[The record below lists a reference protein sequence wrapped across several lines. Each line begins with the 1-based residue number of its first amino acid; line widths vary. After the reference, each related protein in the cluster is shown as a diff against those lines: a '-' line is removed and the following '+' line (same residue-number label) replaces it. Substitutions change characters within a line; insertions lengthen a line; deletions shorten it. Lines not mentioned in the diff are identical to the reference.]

1 MRFSY
6 NSVFLTIMIIA
17 TLIILVCLLFRPR
30 PDLET
35 LRAHAQE
42 LRLYAETNDY
52 NQCVAIMVDYGIPS
66 GANRLFVWDLQNDQ
80 LLYSCL
86 VAHGRGHIHDKFAPV
101 HFSNEEGS
109 HLSSLGRCRIAE
121 RYHGHYGLAYRLD
134 GLDSTNSNVRK
145 RCIVLHAHKAVPKF
159 QIFPFRIIHSQ
170 GCVMVSRKAMTRID
184 ELIRDEQNV
193 LLQTYFGRCKGSFP
207 FLESTD

>member
-1 MRFSY
+1 MSFRCKPVFFS
-6 NSVFLTIMIIA
+6 IMIIS
-17 TLIILVCLLFRPR
+17 TIIILVCLFFRPR
-30 PDLET
+30 PDLDA
-35 LRAHAQE
+35 LRVRAHE
-42 LRLYAETNDY
+42 LGLYADANHF
-52 NQCVAIMVDYGIPS
+52 NQRIAIMVDYSIPS
-66 GANRLFVWDLQNDQ
+66 GANRLFVWDLQNDK

-86 VAHGRGHIHDKFAPV
+86 VAHGRGRGHDKVAPIK
-101 HFSNEEGS
+101 FSNEEGS

-134 GLDSTNSNVRK
+134 GLDSTNSNVRQ

-170 GCVMVSRKAMTRID
+170 GCVMVSRKDMARID

-193 LLQTYFGRCKGSFP
+193 LLQTYFGR
-207 FLESTD
+207 